1 VRSIALEAGLQNRKG
16 KTQRLRRGCFGFALD
31 RPAAVRSTAPKVR
44 SIAPLQNR
52 TKIPKKSV
60 TRKFK

>member
-1 VRSIALEAGLQNRKG
+1 VRSIALEAELQNRKEN
-16 KTQRLRRGCFGFALD
+16 TASLARLSDFALD
-31 RPAAVRSTAPKVR
+31 RPAAVR

>member
-1 VRSIALEAGLQNRKG
+1 VRSIALEAGLQNR

>member
-1 VRSIALEAGLQNRKG
+1 VHSIALEAGLQNR

>member
-1 VRSIALEAGLQNRKG
+1 LRQDCKTEK
-16 KTQRLRRGCFGFALD
+16 KTQRLWRGCFGFALD

-52 TKIPKKSV
+52 TKILKKKKISNMK
-60 TRKFK
+60 RK

>member
-1 VRSIALEAGLQNRKG
+1 VRSIALEAGLQNRK
-16 KTQRLRRGCFGFALD
+16 KTQRLWRGCFGFALD